1 MENKRGLQTRFF
13 LTKGE
18 DLPEKDAVR
27 PHITLHCVNAVKDAL
42 WGHPFHGQ
50 AGLEEQRVLQT
61 GTSWELTL
69 HPVLCAPAAPYPCT
83 FSCPHFNYLHCLL
96 QHSSSHS

>member
-1 MENKRGLQTRFF
+1 MENKGGLQACFF

-27 PHITLHCVNAVKDAL
+27 PHVALHCVNAVKDAL

-50 AGLEEQRVLQT
+50 AGLEEQGVLQT
-61 GTSWELTL
+61 GASWQLTL
-69 HPVLCAPAAPYPCT
+69 HRPTCSLVPPLVAILVTYIAFY
-83 FSCPHFNYLHCLL
+83 NVV
-96 QHSSSHS
+96 